1 MPSQHT
7 QETGQYHIPVMAP
20 EVLEFLKVQPG
31 HVYLDG
37 TVGAGGHAS
46 HILAALKPVGSL
58 IGLDRDEDAL
68 DICKTRFTSASS
80 LLSLHHCSYH
90 NFPQILEKLGVTQ
103 LKGLLLDL
111 GLSSM
116 QLDSSHRGF
125 SYRSSSPLDLRFDP
139 SKGLTAAELIEA
151 STEKELSTFFRDF
164 GEERRS
170 GKIAYMIKKIGYIG
184 TTDDLIEAIRR
195 STPPANRNRTLA
207 RIFQALRIAVN
218 GELKKLSYFLNH
230 FLDSL
235 EIGGRIVIL
244 SYHSLEDRLVKHK
257 FKSLKQQS
265 KLTILT
271 RKPLI
276 PSEKEQNEN
285 SRSRSA
291 KLRAAERIA

>member
-1 MPSQHT
+1 
-7 QETGQYHIPVMAP
+7 
-20 EVLEFLKVQPG
+20 
-31 HVYLDG
+31 
-37 TVGAGGHAS
+37 
-46 HILAALKPVGSL
+46 
-58 IGLDRDEDAL
+58 
-68 DICKTRFTSASS
+68 
-80 LLSLHHCSYH
+80 
-90 NFPQILEKLGVTQ
+90 
-103 LKGLLLDL
+103 
-111 GLSSM
+111 
-116 QLDSSHRGF
+116 
-125 SYRSSSPLDLRFDP
+125 
-139 SKGLTAAELIEA
+139 
-151 STEKELSTFFRDF
+151 
-164 GEERRS
+164 
-170 GKIAYMIKKIGYIG
+170 MIKKIGYIG

-244 SYHSLEDRLVKHK
+244 IYHSLEDRLVKHK